1 MAVHGL
7 GHRANAAPAAQVPL
21 PAAEVG
27 SDTRSTEEVIVNK
40 TTGLML
46 ALLIAF
52 GSSGTLANEA
62 AAPREDL
69 RQQMHSATWPADIV
83 RIADRLLAVEERD
96 DAIADAWDTRR
107 KAAWTAQL
115 LRSNVMLLQRSAF
128 VAGNAPGERQDL
140 RQAALGNAEAALRMA
155 RRYQPGDNA
164 ATGDPHRYVGWLQL
178 ASQLG
183 SDNASY
189 ELALFFRR
197 EGQPSRA
204 AVYETR
210 AAQQGYVA
218 PVALDHVRK

>member
-1 MAVHGL
+1 M
-7 GHRANAAPAAQVPL
+7 
-21 PAAEVG
+21 
-27 SDTRSTEEVIVNK
+27 EEVIVNK
-40 TTGLML
+40 TSGLML

-52 GSSGTLANEA
+52 GSSVTLANE

-83 RIADRLLAVEERD
+83 RYADRLLALEERD

-155 RRYQPGDNA
+155 RRYQPGDNPA
-164 ATGDPHRYVGWLQL
+164 LGDPHRYVGWLQL

-210 AAQQGYVA
+210 AAQQGHIA
-218 PVALDHVRK
+218 PAALDHVRK

>member
-1 MAVHGL
+1 M
-7 GHRANAAPAAQVPL
+7 
-21 PAAEVG
+21 AEVG

-40 TTGLML
+40 TSGLLL
-46 ALLIAF
+46 ALLIAL
-52 GSSGTLANEA
+52 GSTATLANEA
-62 AAPREDL
+62 TAPREDL
-69 RQQMHSATWPADIV
+69 RQQMHAATWPADIV

-128 VAGNAPGERQDL
+128 VAGNNPGERQDL
-140 RQAALGNAEAALRMA
+140 RQAALGNADAALRMA
-155 RRYQPGDNA
+155 RRYQPGSA
-164 ATGDPHRYVGWLQL
+164 HAVADPHRYVGWLQL

-197 EGQPSRA
+197 EGQPSQA